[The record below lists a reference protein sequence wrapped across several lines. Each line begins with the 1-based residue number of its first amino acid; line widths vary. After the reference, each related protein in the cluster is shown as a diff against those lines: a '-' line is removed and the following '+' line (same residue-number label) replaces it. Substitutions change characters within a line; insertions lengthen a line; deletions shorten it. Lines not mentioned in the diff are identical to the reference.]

1 MPISLRTLLHAVP
14 LALCVPALILP
25 AQAQHATPT
34 TCPAAPDKQR
44 DGQKDFDWD
53 IGSWTTHLKRLKSP
67 LSGSTEWV
75 EYHGTSDVR
84 PVMDGRA
91 NLVELEVEGPAG
103 WIEGASLRLY
113 NPKARQWSLHFASAA
128 GGVLTPPTI
137 GSFQNGCGEF
147 YAQDDWKGRA
157 ILVRFVI
164 SNITP
169 NSARFEQAF
178 SADGGKSWE
187 VNWIATDTRKNPE

>member
-1 MPISLRTLLHAVP
+1 MPHRLSLLLCAA
-14 LALCVPALILP
+14 ALVLSSPAL
-25 AQAQHATPT
+25 AQKATPT
-34 TCPAAPDKQR
+34 TCPTTPATER
-44 DGQKDFDWD
+44 DGQKDFDWE

-75 EYHGTSDVR
+75 EYQGTTDVR
-84 PVMDGRA
+84 PVMGGRA
-91 NLVELEVEGPAG
+91 NLVELKVEGAAG
-103 WIEGASLRLY
+103 KIEGASLRLY
-113 NPKARQWSLHFASAA
+113 NPQARQWSLHFASAS

-137 GSFQNGCGEF
+137 GSFQDGCGEF
-147 YAQDDWKGRA
+147 YAQDSWSGRT

-164 SNITP
+164 SDVTP

-187 VNWIATDTRKNPE
+187 VNWIATDTRKEP